1 MSVLMNVTYNGL
13 SGNYFTKLPAGIN
26 DHGIR
31 RVVEEAVRA
40 GEVPGLPQNIPGNA
54 FADHV
59 IDRVDDVN
67 QARYIVRPKVPF
79 G

>member
-13 SGNYFTKLPAGIN
+13 SGNFFAQLPAGMN
-26 DHGIR
+26 DDTIR

-40 GEVPGLPQNIPGNA
+40 GEVPGLPPNIPGNA

-59 IDRVDDVN
+59 IDRVGDAN